1 VKVLIPLFPAFVL
14 NDFHLQA
21 KYAFHWITCL
31 LHWYSECLY
40 LWQGAVETLLERSSH
55 IQLKDGSVVPLD
67 EKAKK
72 TVLASLHEMSTKALR
87 CLGFAYKE
95 DLAEFATYDGE
106 NHPAH
111 KLLLD
116 PANYAAI
123 ETDLI
128 FAGLVGLRVR

>member
-1 VKVLIPLFPAFVL
+1 MDHIFAG
-14 NDFHLQA
+14 D
-21 KYAFHWITCL
+21 
-31 LHWYSECLY
+31 WYSEFLY

-128 FAGLVGLRVR
+128 FAGLAGLRVR

>member
-1 VKVLIPLFPAFVL
+1 M
-14 NDFHLQA
+14 
-21 KYAFHWITCL
+21 
-31 LHWYSECLY
+31 
-40 LWQGAVETLLERSSH
+40 
-55 IQLKDGSVVPLD
+55 VPLD

-72 TVLASLHEMSTKALR
+72 IVLASLHEMSTKALR

-116 PANYAAI
+116 PVNYAAI

-128 FAGLVGLRVR
+128 FAGLAGLRVSCCCQLELFPINYFFTPESVVDRHIFIRGMDQTIYNSQFLPKEKTNLRYFNLPGPSQGRGL

>member
-1 VKVLIPLFPAFVL
+1 VLKRGSL
-14 NDFHLQA
+14 DR
-21 KYAFHWITCL
+21 
-31 LHWYSECLY
+31 YSEY
-40 LWQGAVETLLERSSH
+40 LIWKPLLQGAVETLLERSTH

-67 EKAKK
+67 EKSRNSI
-72 TVLASLHEMSTKALR
+72 LASLQEMSTKALR

-95 DLAEFATYDGE
+95 DMSDFATYDGE

-123 ETDLI
+123 ETDLV
-128 FAGLVGLRVR
+128 FAGLVGLRVRLSPPTLRPVSLLFFNNCSLFF

>member
-1 VKVLIPLFPAFVL
+1 M
-14 NDFHLQA
+14 
-21 KYAFHWITCL
+21 
-31 LHWYSECLY
+31 
-40 LWQGAVETLLERSSH
+40 LERSSH
-55 IQLKDGSVVPLD
+55 IQLKDGLVVPLD

-72 TVLASLHEMSTKALR
+72 IVLASLHEMSTKALR
-87 CLGFAYKE
+87 CLGFVYKE
-95 DLAEFATYDGE
+95 DLGEFATYGGE

-128 FAGLVGLRVR
+128 FAGLVGLRVRCCCCIELF